1 MKLKIQ
7 KTRAYDLAIC
17 PFYFFKC
24 INLLF
29 IIKFIKNKFINR
41 YTNFANRIDG

>member
-1 MKLKIQ
+1 MELKIQ
-7 KTRAYDLAIC
+7 KTRAYGLDHMPIL
-17 PFYFFKC
+17 FFKC